1 MSDHLPPHEEH
12 ERRFLVRDPIPD
24 LFDGVVHPQEIE
36 QAYLWAEGGYAV
48 RVRII
53 RSSASEDFVSAHAFL
68 TLKGP
73 REKPKD
79 YMRYEVE
86 QPIDLRHAE
95 AIVALS
101 EHVVTKSRYPIVA
114 EGNTFEVDVFHGA
127 NEGLMIAEFEASAQA
142 VARLYKPWFASR
154 EITHEKRYSND
165 ELAVRPYQEWG
176 NYK

>member
-1 MSDHLPPHEEH
+1 MSDHLTPHAEY
-12 ERRFLVRDPIPD
+12 ERRFLVTDPIQT
-24 LFDGVVHPQEIE
+24 LFEGVAHPQEIE
-36 QAYLWAEGGYAV
+36 QAYLWTEGGYAV
-48 RVRII
+48 RVRVI
-53 RSSASEDFVSAHAFL
+53 RNPSADDSDSSHAFL

-73 REKPKD
+73 REKPHD

-95 AIVALS
+95 AIVALA

-127 NEGLMIAEFEASAQA
+127 NEGLIIAEFEASAQA
-142 VARLYKPWFASR
+142 VARLRKPWFAAR
-154 EITHEKRYSND
+154 EITHESRYSND
-165 ELAVRPYQEWG
+165 ELAVHPYQEWE